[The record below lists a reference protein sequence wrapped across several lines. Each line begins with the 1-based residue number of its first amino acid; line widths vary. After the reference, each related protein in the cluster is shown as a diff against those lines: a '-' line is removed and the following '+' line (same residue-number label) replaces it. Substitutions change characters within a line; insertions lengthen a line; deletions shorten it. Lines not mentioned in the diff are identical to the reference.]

1 MAGFSSS
8 GLALHGSKATE
19 KVKSDIREKEQG
31 LIISDYHCHPGH
43 KKFECVP
50 SPEDI
55 TNAKHL
61 ACRRLVIT
69 HTTPMQPHLGS
80 QKHAKQP
87 LTDLFIWDV
96 NTAVSV
102 MQI

>member
-1 MAGFSSS
+1 VGSIT
-8 GLALHGSKATE
+8 LHGSKATE
-19 KVKSDIREKEQG
+19 KVKSDIKEKEQG
-31 LIISDYHCHPGH
+31 LIISDCHCHPGH

-55 TNAKHL
+55 TNAKYL
-61 ACRRLVIT
+61 PCRRLVIT

-87 LTDLFIWDV
+87 LADLFIWDV